1 VRLFLDAN
9 VLFTAAHKPG
19 GRSAAI
25 FHLAR
30 AGACRLVTSPHAFEE
45 ARRNLRIK
53 YPSAT
58 DALER
63 LVALASLGPEAPSK
77 DVAWALEQGL
87 PLKDAPILAAA
98 AQARCDVLVTGDRTD
113 FGPLYGR
120 RLRGVEVLSPAD
132 ALARLLG

>member
-9 VLFTAAHKPG
+9 VLFTAAHNPG

-25 FHLAR
+25 CQLAR
-30 AGACRLVTSPHAFEE
+30 AGACHLVTSPHALEE
-45 ARRNLRIK
+45 ARRNFGLK
-53 YPSAT
+53 YPST
-58 DALER
+58 MDALER
-63 LVALASLGPEAPSK
+63 LVDVCSVEPEAPSK
-77 DVAWALEQGL
+77 DVTWALEQGL

-98 AQARCDVLVTGDRTD
+98 VQARCDVLVTGDRTH

-132 ALARLLG
+132 ALGRLLR